1 MHSSGIL
8 VGSVTLHIVSL
19 FCACVS
25 NTITRYCTVDFC
37 ISRGLRYAHRDVWG
51 KPILTGKQVGLC
63 VSTCNYWLLL
73 ATLMVDIESLEH
85 TCLCV
90 EH

>member
-1 MHSSGIL
+1 MHLSGII

-25 NTITRYCTVDFC
+25 NTIARYSTVDFR
-37 ISRGLRYAHRDVWG
+37 ISCGLMYAHRDVWG

-63 VSTCNYWLLL
+63 VSTCNWLLL
-73 ATLMVDIESLEH
+73 ATLVVNIETLGS
-85 TCLCV
+85 
-90 EH
+90 